1 MPHKVLTD
9 EVAQLRDELDL
20 VRGEVAG
27 LQQLLRGVRSEVRE
41 LRQLVHQGLD
51 QSEIGSSLVRLRSC
65 WRFSI
70 QRHLISQ
77 LKGQSRRQPQRF
89 AHILPR
95 WSQSEKR
102 PQRPLVVSCGGLWK
116 GSAEESPVVI
126 AFPNHPDTGW
136 SFVGL
141 TIKFSPQFECSA
153 SGHQQSR
160 W

>member
-27 LQQLLRGVRSEVRE
+27 LQQLLRFVVKSESFDSWCIKGWTNPRSAAP
-41 LRQLVHQGLD
+41 
-51 QSEIGSSLVRLRSC
+51 VRLRSC

-102 PQRPLVVSCGGLWK
+102 PQRPLVASCGGLWK